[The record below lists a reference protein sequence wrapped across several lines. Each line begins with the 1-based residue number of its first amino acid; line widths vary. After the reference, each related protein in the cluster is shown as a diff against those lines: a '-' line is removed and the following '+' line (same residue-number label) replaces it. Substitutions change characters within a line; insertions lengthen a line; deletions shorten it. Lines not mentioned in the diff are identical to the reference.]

1 MIETIREGTYFPI
14 RISEVEMFLRGPDD
28 EGLANG
34 AFVSTEV
41 AAAAGSGDL
50 IEAEVDRVHEVEMGG
65 VNWHGNGLWDGQSH
79 VLMLD
84 VPVAVI
90 DEQAVD
96 GAGGCVGPVIE
107 CSSVEILSRRW
118 RQGHPR
124 KADFVSPEIADIS
137 LSDLDLKH
145 RNEALI
151 KEAAA
156 TVDLGKLLRV
166 KTIGYKEWCCDQ
178 WEYGMMVVYAP
189 YEVSVQIDLWTH
201 IVEVISAL
209 DVLVCCGGNFNVFL
223 SLEER

>member
-96 GAGGCVGPVIE
+96 GAGGLQSPE
-107 CSSVEILSRRW
+107 EKLQAQILSRRW

-166 KTIGYKEWCCDQ
+166 KTIGYKE
-178 WEYGMMVVYAP
+178 VI
-189 YEVSVQIDLWTH
+189 VQDIAQIH
-201 IVEVISAL
+201 AQSQ
-209 DVLVCCGGNFNVFL
+209 
-223 SLEER
+223 